1 MSQHPL
7 TIAQTKEALRDI
19 LAAFEKGE
27 NARRLEEARERAG
40 NDMLKTMQTVFPL
53 LVQIQEEVI
62 QKYGFTADG
71 DGSLKFLNICR
82 DYEQN
87 DAEIRQM
94 NATLKNIFLPPL
106 QYKPTNQ
113 VANHQDSWP
122 RTVPPPWACGGLWV
136 FRLGGG
142 W

>member
-7 TIAQTKEALRDI
+7 TCAQTKDALRD
-19 LAAFEKGE
+19 LLVAFEKGE
-27 NARRLEEARERAG
+27 NAQRLEEARERAG

-82 DYEQN
+82 DYEQQ
-87 DAEIRQM
+87 DPEIRQM

-106 QYKPTNQ
+106 QYKPTNPP
-113 VANHQDSWP
+113 ANHPD
-122 RTVPPPWACGGLWV
+122 T
-136 FRLGGG
+136 
-142 W
+142 

>member
-1 MSQHPL
+1 MIVLERAMMSQHPL
-7 TIAQTKEALRDI
+7 TSVQTKEALRDI

-82 DYEQN
+82 DYEQQ
-87 DAEIRQM
+87 DSEIRQM

-106 QYKPTNQ
+106 QYKPTGTN
-113 VANHQDSWP
+113 ANHADS
-122 RTVPPPWACGGLWV
+122 
-136 FRLGGG
+136 
-142 W
+142 